1 MDDHLG
7 AQLATGPPTIMVRR
21 RYANVPNTSGFWTD
35 LYLARSAVQ
44 SPSVTLVP
52 IERLIAVL
60 TLLTQRDFAAACLH
74 AMRWRTQGSINRP
87 HTSWD
92 EMLLEM
98 EWLREDFK
106 CDAERKK
113 MLMGEVAKPWDDE
126 NRQRLQ
132 RICSNLVE
140 AGSGQVVGSKST
152 ISGWAR
158 DEYLEQ
164 RTLSKDQGA
173 DPTSEG
179 EEDSERNRTSWS
191 SGPFPSNRSR
201 KADPSVGARRSNR
214 LRNLADANKS

>member
-7 AQLATGPPTIMVRR
+7 AQLARGPPITIVRR

-44 SPSVTLVP
+44 STSVTLVP

-74 AMRWRTQGSINRP
+74 AMRWRTQGSIDRP
-87 HTSWD
+87 HTPWD

-98 EWLREDFK
+98 KWLREDFK
-106 CDAERKK
+106 CDAKRKK
-113 MLMGEVAKPWDDE
+113 MLIGELAKPWDDG

-132 RICSNLVE
+132 RMCSNLVE
-140 AGSGQVVGSKST
+140 VGSGRGMGSKSS

-164 RTLSKDQGA
+164 RTRSKDKGPEA
-173 DPTSEG
+173 TSGGEGDPG
-179 EEDSERNRTSWS
+179 RKYISWS
-191 SGPFPSNRSR
+191 PGPLPSKHSR
-201 KADPSVGARRSNR
+201 KADPPMGARRSTR